1 MKPSLIKLFGSSVE
15 FETFGKSSLAY
26 VRRVSKS
33 DLDGYLAASDDWED
47 ASQGSPSDAEENSIW
62 GLFGA
67 DGEPIAFSHE
77 EEFLSQNAAERDLLT
92 VRVQ

>member
-1 MKPSLIKLFGSSVE
+1 MKPSLVKLFGSSVE

-26 VRRVSKS
+26 VRRVSRS
-33 DLDGYLAASDDWED
+33 DMDTYLAASDDWVD
-47 ASQGSPSDAEENSIW
+47 ASQGSAPENEETSIW

-77 EEFLSQNAAERDLLT
+77 EDFLAQNAEERDLLA
-92 VRVQ
+92 VQVQ